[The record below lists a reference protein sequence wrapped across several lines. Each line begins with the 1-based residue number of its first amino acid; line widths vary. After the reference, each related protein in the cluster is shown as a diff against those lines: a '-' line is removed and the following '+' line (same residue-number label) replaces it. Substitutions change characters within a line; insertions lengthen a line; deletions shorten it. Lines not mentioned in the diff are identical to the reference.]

1 MRAQL
6 LACTCVILSGLFLG
20 AESANAH
27 AVLLES
33 NPASEVVL
41 EVSPTEIRLSFNENV
56 SPIFVKV
63 LNATG
68 AEVGAAGEFRVQSN
82 DVYLPLGE
90 GLENGTYI
98 AVYRVI
104 SADTHPVGGSVLFAV
119 GEAIADVGAVAD
131 SSTAASGWQ
140 LPVAANR
147 ILLYAAGALSA
158 GSALL
163 MLLMKLPA
171 GVVTVLKTQG
181 ERTSLLTAVALLLA
195 IGLGGAEMLAGGVG
209 ALFSVSTWSTGL
221 TSTLGSSAML
231 GIPGTL
237 LLWSAFR
244 QSEARMP
251 GLMIGAVL
259 VLGSFLVTGH
269 AATAP
274 PAWAMALVVGM
285 HLFAAAFWFAALHPL
300 AHAAK
305 TLEPV
310 EAGQLLE
317 YFSAR
322 AIWVVAL
329 LLLSGVIISWVQVQ
343 SIAAFVT
350 TDYGIRLLIKVA
362 LVLIVIGLALLNK
375 QKLTSRVMAA
385 EQGAADALRR
395 SIRGEYI
402 LMLLIMAVT
411 VSLTLPSPPRAL
423 AAMGASQAASSSG
436 FTSELTKDDF
446 TVNLEVSPARTGE
459 NMIMLKFTRA
469 DGKPLEL
476 QSVRILLALPVASL
490 DGVEREGEAMMPG
503 MYHFMVKDLI
513 IPGEWELRIDAFVD
527 DFDKRII
534 RTTLPIQ

>member
-1 MRAQL
+1 VL
-6 LACTCVILSGLFLG
+6 LSGLFLG
-20 AESANAH
+20 AELANAH

-33 NPASEVVL
+33 NPTSELVL
-41 EVSPTEIRLSFNENV
+41 DVAPTEIRLGFNENV

-63 LNATG
+63 LDATG

-90 GLENGTYI
+90 ELENGTYV

-119 GEAIADVGAVAD
+119 GEAIADVGSVAD

-140 LPVAANR
+140 LPVAMNR
-147 ILLYAAGALSA
+147 FLLYVAGALSA

-163 MLLMKLPA
+163 LLLMNLPA
-171 GVVTVLKTQG
+171 GIVAVVKTQG
-181 ERTSLLTAVALLLA
+181 ERTSLLTAMTLLLA
-195 IGLGGAEMLAGGVG
+195 IGLGGSEMLAGGVT
-209 ALFSVSTWSTGL
+209 ALFSIGAWSTGL
-221 TSTLGSSAML
+221 ASTLGSSALL
-231 GIPGTL
+231 GIPGAA
-237 LLWSAFR
+237 LLWLTFR
-244 QSEARMP
+244 QSEAGTP
-251 GLMIGAVL
+251 KLMIGTIL

-274 PAWAMALVVGM
+274 PAWVMAFVVGI
-285 HLFAAAFWFAALHPL
+285 HLFAGAFWFAALHPL

-305 TLEPV
+305 MLEPV
-310 EAGQLLE
+310 AAGQLLE
-317 YFSAR
+317 HFSAR

-329 LLLSGVIISWVQVQ
+329 LVLSGVVVSWVQVQ
-343 SIAAFVT
+343 GISAFVT
-350 TDYGIRLLIKVA
+350 TDYGIRLLIKIG
-362 LVLIVIGLALLNK
+362 LVLVVIGLALLNK

-423 AAMGASQAASSSG
+423 AAMGGSPIGSSSG
-436 FTSELTKDDF
+436 FTSELTKDEF
-446 TVNLEVSPARTGE
+446 IVELEVSPARTGE
-459 NMIMLKFTRA
+459 NMIMLKFIGA
-469 DGKPLEL
+469 DGKPLEM

-490 DGVEREGEAMMPG
+490 DGVEREGEAMTPG
-503 MYHFMVKDLI
+503 MYHFMVNDLI
-513 IPGEWELRIDAFVD
+513 IPGDWELRIDAFVD

-534 RTTLPIQ
+534 RTTVPIN